1 MKDKEAIKFLGGI
14 LLCYIVAKV
23 LKKVIKQG
31 RPIKGKTYGMPSSR
45 STVMTFIIVFLLMNY
60 KFSQKTK
67 VILIVLG
74 LLSLFMKYYLK
85 EHSLNQLLVGF
96 ILGLII
102 AYIVNK
108 VNI

>member
-1 MKDKEAIKFLGGI
+1 
-14 LLCYIVAKV
+14 
-23 LKKVIKQG
+23 
-31 RPIKGKTYGMPSSR
+31 MPSSR

-67 VILIVLG
+67 VILIVVG
-74 LLSLFMKYYLK
+74 LLSLCMKYYLK

>member
-14 LLCYIVAKV
+14 LICYIVAKV
-23 LKKVIKQG
+23 LKRVIKQG

-45 STVMTFIIVFLLMNY
+45 STVMTFIVVFLLMNY
-60 KFSQKTK
+60 KFHDNTK

-85 EHSLNQLLVGF
+85 EHSLNQLLAGF